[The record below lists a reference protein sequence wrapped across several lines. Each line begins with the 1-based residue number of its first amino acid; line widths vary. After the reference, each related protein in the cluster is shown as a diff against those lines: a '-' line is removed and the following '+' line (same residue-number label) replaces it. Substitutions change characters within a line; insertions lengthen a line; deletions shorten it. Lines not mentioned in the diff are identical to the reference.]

1 MQVGEQILLYQNGQ
15 PFVYEVDEVMLLSE
29 RGQSPDVMAENARW
43 IGDFDD
49 NRLTLVS
56 CWPEW
61 SNTHRVVVVALPVE

>member
-1 MQVGEQILLYQNGQ
+1 MLYQNGQ

-29 RGQSPDVMAENARW
+29 RGQSPEVMAENARW
-43 IGDFDD
+43 MGDFGD

-61 SNTHRVVVVALPVE
+61 SNTHRVVVVAFPVE